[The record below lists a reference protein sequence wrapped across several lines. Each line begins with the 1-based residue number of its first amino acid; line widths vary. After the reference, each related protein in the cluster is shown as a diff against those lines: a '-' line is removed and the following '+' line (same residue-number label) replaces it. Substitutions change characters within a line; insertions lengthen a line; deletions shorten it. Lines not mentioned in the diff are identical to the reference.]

1 VTATILLVRHAAHSH
16 LGSVLSGRTP
26 GIPLSEEGWTEA
38 AALAWRLRGTKLDA
52 IHASPVQRAQETAE
66 AIAARQSGLS
76 VETVPKLEE
85 LDFGDWA
92 GMGFGELDEDPRWH
106 RWNYDRAT
114 ATAPNGETMGEAQY
128 RAWAHVDRTAT
139 ALPGKT
145 VAMVTHCD
153 IIRAVI
159 ARILG
164 LSLDHIH
171 RFDIAPASVSRL
183 IVGPWGARVLSLNEA
198 CHE

>member
-26 GIPLSEEGWTEA
+26 GIPLSDEGQLEA
-38 AALAWRLRGTKLDA
+38 AALARRLCGCKLDA
-52 IHASPVQRAQETAE
+52 IHASPVQRAQETAQ
-66 AIAARQSGLS
+66 ALARQSGLS
-76 VETVPKLEE
+76 VETVPMLDE

-92 GMGFGELDEDPRWH
+92 GRGFGELDEDPRWH
-106 RWNYDRAT
+106 SWNNDRAT

-128 RAWAHVDRTAT
+128 RAWVHVDRTAT
-139 ALPGKT
+139 ALPGQT
-145 VAMVTHCD
+145 IAMITHCD

-183 IVGPWGARVLSLNEA
+183 VVGSWGARVLSLNEA